1 MAYAQLQKEVE
12 ESKLEIQRLRQRMS
26 LGAPTIHKELS
37 LIALIPKWPG
47 SEPTNLLEKFILTL
61 ESSARIGRREPKNT
75 VEIIALKLE
84 ASKVADPASS
94 RFNLCPKFHGKK
106 ISWQKFET
114 TLRDRSKAD
123 LRCYRCQGIG
133 HFAKECPA
141 RRRRR
146 GRTRNSPGKGNPSER
161 ARSHEA
167 KSNPRY

>member
-12 ESKLEIQRLRQRMS
+12 ESKLEIQRLRERMS
-26 LGAPTIHKELS
+26 LGTPTIHKELS

-47 SEPTNLLEKFILTL
+47 SEPTNHLEKFILTL

-75 VEIIALKLE
+75 VEIIALNLE

-94 RFNLCPKFHGKK
+94 HFNLRPKFQRERIAG
-106 ISWQKFET
+106 QKFEPT
-114 TLRDRSKAD
+114 PRDRSKAT